1 MHSYYRGADCTKK
14 LCKDLNGQAME
25 IINYE
30 KKEMIPLTYDENKYY
45 EKKKY
50 CHICK
55 KLFWYDQENQSKHDV
70 YHKVRDHC

>member
-1 MHSYYRGADCTKK
+1 
-14 LCKDLNGQAME
+14 ME